1 MIMINE
7 NFEKQS
13 TMAFL
18 THFPVAPIHHHSSSL
33 FTRFFLSPKPKTLL
47 IFATLSPSHFSS
59 TSTIIPSS
67 SSSSSLET
75 FQEISLPE
83 ETPIQIAQEKLF
95 IPPDTEISSEKP
107 PRILRG
113 SNIVLSKYARD
124 AQIVS
129 AEFVKSSVET
139 DACPSDGSPEFALV
153 GRSNVGKSSLLNSIV
168 KRKKLA
174 LTSKKPGKT
183 QCINH
188 FRINDSWYLVDL
200 PGYGYASAPHELK
213 QDWNKFTKDYF
224 LNRSTLVSVFLLID
238 ASIPAK
244 KIDLEY
250 ASWLGQN
257 QVPMTIVFTK
267 CDKRK
272 KKKNGGKH
280 PEENVQDFQDLI
292 SKYFDSVPPWIMT
305 SSLTNQGRDEI
316 LLHMSQL
323 RNYWLNH

>member
-1 MIMINE
+1 
-7 NFEKQS
+7 
-13 TMAFL
+13 MAFL

-174 LTSKKPGKT
+174 LTSKKPGEHT
-183 QCINH
+183 MC
-188 FRINDSWYLVDL
+188 
-200 PGYGYASAPHELK
+200 
-213 QDWNKFTKDYF
+213 
-224 LNRSTLVSVFLLID
+224 LI
-238 ASIPAK
+238 
-244 KIDLEY
+244 LC
-250 ASWLGQN
+250 L
-257 QVPMTIVFTK
+257 
-267 CDKRK
+267 
-272 KKKNGGKH
+272 
-280 PEENVQDFQDLI
+280 
-292 SKYFDSVPPWIMT
+292 
-305 SSLTNQGRDEI
+305 
-316 LLHMSQL
+316 
-323 RNYWLNH
+323 